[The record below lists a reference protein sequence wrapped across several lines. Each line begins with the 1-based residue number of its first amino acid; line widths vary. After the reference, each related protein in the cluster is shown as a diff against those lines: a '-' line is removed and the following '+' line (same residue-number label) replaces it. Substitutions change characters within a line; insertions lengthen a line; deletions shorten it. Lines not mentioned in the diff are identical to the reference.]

1 MNYEGKL
8 VNGLTPNMFLPLQI
22 DVEMEYEI
30 DKSMFPGLND
40 VDKNPPALIYDLT
53 QDDEDDDII
62 SLIGKFYLLC
72 SFLYIYSMFR

>member
-8 VNGLTPNMFLPLQI
+8 VSGLTPNMFLPLHI

-30 DKSMFPGLND
+30 DESMFPGLND

-53 QDDEDDDII
+53 QDDEDEDIV
-62 SLIGKFYLLC
+62 SLIGKFYLLY
-72 SFLYIYSMFR
+72 SHIYTH